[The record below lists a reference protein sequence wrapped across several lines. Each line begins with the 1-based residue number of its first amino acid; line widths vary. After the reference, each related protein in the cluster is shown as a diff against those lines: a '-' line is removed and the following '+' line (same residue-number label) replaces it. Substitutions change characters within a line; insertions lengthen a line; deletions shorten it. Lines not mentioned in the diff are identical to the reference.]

1 MRKNE
6 LSLIKQ
12 ALWYIETEE
21 VKLMDSFPQ
30 VDPPH
35 SEEYLKNIE
44 GIKCQARITKNKK
57 NSLKKKILIGIV
69 AALLA
74 LLTACSLT
82 KPLINLVVK
91 IYDKYIVIYA
101 ESPTVEMAEVYMPTY
116 LPEGYEIT
124 SNIRAGNIVEIRIDN
139 GEFTILFKQNLL
151 SGNTSVRLD
160 TENAETFELNVD
172 GYTIYGANKFGYNNF
187 MWENGEYVFTIRFP
201 ENIPLEDVEKFI
213 SGLEEQPVK
222 SPDGN

>member
-21 VKLMDSFPQ
+21 VKLMDSFPE
-30 VDPPH
+30 VAPPH

-44 GIKCQARITKNKK
+44 GIKCQARITKDKK

-82 KPLINLVVK
+82 KPLTNLVVK
-91 IYDKYIVIYA
+91 IYDKYISIYA
-101 ESPTVEMAEVYMPTY
+101 ESPTVEMTEIYMPTY

-124 SNIRAGNIVEIRIDN
+124 SNVRYANIVEIRIDN

-172 GYTIYGANKFGYNNF
+172 GYTIYGANKFGHNNV

-213 SGLEEQPVK
+213 SGLEAQPLK